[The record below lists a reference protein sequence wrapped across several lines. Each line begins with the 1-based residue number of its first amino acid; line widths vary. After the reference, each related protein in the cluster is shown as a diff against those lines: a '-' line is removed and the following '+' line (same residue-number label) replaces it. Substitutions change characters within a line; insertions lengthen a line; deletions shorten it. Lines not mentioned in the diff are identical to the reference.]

1 MDDTA
6 KDQKDQDEVLG
17 FLADPATYGSGAEKV
32 RRIDTH
38 AASVFLAGDRVL
50 KVKRA
55 VRFPFLDFS
64 TLGKRK
70 RACEAEIEVNRRLAP
85 KLYRGVIAITRESD
99 GGLALGGEGEP
110 VEWAV

>member
-1 MDDTA
+1 MDDAA

-17 FLADPATYGSGAEKV
+17 FLADPASYGAKSEKV

-38 AASVFLAGDRVL
+38 AASVFLAGDRAL

-55 VRFPFLDFS
+55 VRFPFLDFTS
-64 TLGKRK
+64 LDKRK

-85 KLYRGVIAITRESD
+85 QLYRGVAADRQPSIAGDRRRRR
-99 GGLALGGEGEP
+99 A
-110 VEWAV
+110 